1 MYKRNKKALCELLDE
16 LQYLV
21 TIGGEDIIILNET
34 SFFIFENI
42 DNKSYKD
49 IKNIYFEKYIC
60 EINDCQE
67 LEKDLKQTI
76 KDFIKYG
83 LIEEEN

>member
-34 SFFIFENI
+34 SFFIFE
-42 DNKSYKD
+42 
-49 IKNIYFEKYIC
+49 KYIC
-60 EINDCQE
+60 EINNCQE